1 MALCSRRTKRAR
13 LSFPASFSLV
23 HFFWRSKRNEQDNF
37 GRATDPP
44 DGGGEAIASKNHL
57 LVSFIFF
64 PATFDSMIDNAT
76 IERILDAAQ
85 ITDVVQ
91 EFVQLKKRGV
101 NLLGLCPFNNEKT
114 PSFTVSP
121 SKGIVKCFGC
131 GKGGNSVNF
140 IMEHEH
146 LSYPEALRYL
156 ARKYHIEI
164 EEHEQTKEDIEKQN
178 ERESM
183 LVLSA
188 YAGRIFHENLFN
200 TDEGI
205 SVGLTYFKE
214 RGFRHDILKKF
225 DIGYSLEK
233 RDALTRKALEDGYRE
248 EYLVKTGLSI
258 KHDDRVFDRFSG
270 RVMFP
275 IHSLSGQILGFGG
288 RILIK
293 DPKTAKYL
301 NSPESEIY
309 HKSRIVYGIYH
320 ARKAITREDCCYM
333 VEGYTDVLSLHEA
346 GIENVVASS
355 GTSLTQ
361 EQVRLIKRFTQNM
374 TILYDGDAAGI
385 KASLRGIDL
394 VLEEGMNVRIVLL
407 PDGEDPDSYSKKVS
421 NEEFKSYIRDNETDF
436 IRFKTKMLMSEAK
449 SDPVMRA
456 NLIRD
461 IVKSIA
467 VIPESITRT
476 VYIKE
481 CSTQMEVPEAVLYNE
496 VNKLRQQKSFQE
508 RNQYPTPPDDMPVHR
523 VVQQKQITH
532 EPSTYWSENEI
543 IRLLL
548 KYGSEVFERKVNK
561 EDGQESITCI
571 ADFIVAEIDSDEL
584 TFDNTVLA
592 QIYSDYQF
600 HIRQGLFPGDQ
611 HFVRHA
617 DPDISRISAGLLAEN
632 YVLSNIWR
640 KKQAYV
646 ETETDKLKEI
656 VQDSVLKFKRDKL
669 SLMRQKLRHQMDEA
683 VKEGKMDEV
692 YSLQKKDT
700 VLANAILRISKSLGN
715 RII

>member
-1 MALCSRRTKRAR
+1 
-13 LSFPASFSLV
+13 
-23 HFFWRSKRNEQDNF
+23 
-37 GRATDPP
+37 
-44 DGGGEAIASKNHL
+44 
-57 LVSFIFF
+57 
-64 PATFDSMIDNAT
+64 MIDHAT

-91 EFVQLKKRGV
+91 EFVPLKKRGV
-101 NLLGLCPFNNEKT
+101 NLLGLCPFHNEKT

-121 SKGIVKCFGC
+121 AKGIFKCFGC

-146 LSYPEALRYL
+146 LSYPEALKYL
-156 ARKYHIEI
+156 AGKYHIEI
-164 EEHEQTKEDIEKQN
+164 EERELSQEDVEKQN

-183 LVLSA
+183 LVVTS
-188 YAGRIFHENLFN
+188 YAGRIFKENLFN

-225 DIGYSLEK
+225 DVGYSFEK
-233 RDALTRKALEDGYRE
+233 RDALSKKAIEEGYRE
-248 EYLVKTGLSI
+248 EFLVKTGLSI
-258 KHDDRVFDRFSG
+258 KHEERIFDRFSG

-288 RILIK
+288 RILK
-293 DPKTAKYL
+293 SDPKAAKYL
-301 NSPESEIY
+301 NSPESDIY
-309 HKSRIVYGIYH
+309 HKSRIVYGIYQ
-320 ARKAITREDCCYM
+320 ARKAITHEDCCYM

-346 GIENVVASS
+346 GVENVVASS

-361 EQVRLIKRFTQNM
+361 EQVRLIKRFTQNI

-394 VLEEGMNVRIVLL
+394 VLEEGMNVKIVLL

-421 NEEFKSYIRDNETDF
+421 NEEFKGFIRDNETDF
-436 IRFKTKMLMSEAK
+436 IRFKTRMLLSEAK
-449 SDPVMRA
+449 SDPVQRA

-467 VIPESITRT
+467 VIPEAITRT

-496 VNKLRQQKSFQE
+496 VNKLQQQKSFQD
-508 RNQYPTPPDDMPVHR
+508 RNKYPGPEDLPVMK
-523 VVQQKQITH
+523 VTQQKQITH
-532 EPSTYWSENEI
+532 EPTTYHSERAI

-548 KYGSEVFERKVNK
+548 KFGSDVFERKTNR
-561 EDGQESITCI
+561 EDGRETVTTV
-571 ADFIVAEIDSDEL
+571 ADYIVNEIINDDL
-584 TFDNTVLA
+584 GFDNTVFSE
-592 QIYSDYQF
+592 IFGDYRF
-600 HIRQGLFPGDQ
+600 HVGQGLFPGDQ
-611 HFVRHA
+611 HFVRHQ
-617 DPDISRISAGLLAEN
+617 DPDISRVSADLLADSHE
-632 YVLSNIWR
+632 LSSIW
-640 KKQAYV
+640 KAKQTYV
-646 ETETDKLKEI
+646 ETETDKIKEI
-656 VQDSVLKFKRDKL
+656 VEDTVLKFKSDKI
-669 SLMRQKLRHQMDEA
+669 SILRKKILKQIDEA
-683 VKEGKMDEV
+683 SKAKDYELI
-692 YSLQKKDT
+692 STLQKKDSM
-700 VLANAILRISKSLGN
+700 LAQAMMSISRNLGD

>member
-1 MALCSRRTKRAR
+1 
-13 LSFPASFSLV
+13 
-23 HFFWRSKRNEQDNF
+23 
-37 GRATDPP
+37 
-44 DGGGEAIASKNHL
+44 
-57 LVSFIFF
+57 
-64 PATFDSMIDNAT
+64 MIDHAT
-76 IERILDAAQ
+76 IEKILDAAH

-91 EFVQLKKRGV
+91 EFVPLKKRGV
-101 NLLGLCPFNNEKT
+101 NMLGLCPFHNEKT

-121 SKGIVKCFGC
+121 SKGIFKCFGC

-156 ARKYHIEI
+156 ARKYHIEV
-164 EEHEQTKEDIEKQN
+164 EEREQTKEDIEKQN

-183 LVLSA
+183 LVLTA
-188 YAGRIFHENLFN
+188 YAGRVFHENLFN

-225 DIGYSLEK
+225 DVGYSFEK
-233 RDALTRKALEDGYRE
+233 RDAISKKAIEDGYRE

-258 KHDDRVFDRFSG
+258 KHEERIFDRFSG

-293 DPKTAKYL
+293 DPKSAKYL

-320 ARKAITREDCCYM
+320 ARKAISREDCCYM

-421 NEEFKSYIRDNETDF
+421 NEEFRNYIRDNETDF
-436 IRFKTKMLMSEAK
+436 IRFKTKLLLAEAK
-449 SDPVMRA
+449 TDPVLRA

-496 VNKLRQQKSFQE
+496 VNKLRQEKTFQDRNKYPGPEDLPVQKITQ
-508 RNQYPTPPDDMPVHR
+508 P
-523 VVQQKQITH
+523 KQLLH
-532 EPSTYWSENEI
+532 EASTYYSENEI

-548 KYGSEVFERKVNK
+548 KYGSDVFERKIDK
-561 EDGQESITCI
+561 EVAKETVTCV
-571 ADFIVAEIDSDEL
+571 ADFIVNEIDSDEL
-584 TFDNTVLA
+584 KFENTVFSE
-592 QIYSDYQF
+592 IYSDFQF
-600 HIRQGLFPGDQ
+600 HISQGLFPGDQ

-617 DPDISRISAGLLAEN
+617 DPDISRVSAGLLAEN
-632 YVLSNIWR
+632 YVLSNIWK
-640 KKQAYV
+640 KKQTYV
-646 ETETDKLKEI
+646 ETELDKIKEI
-656 VQDSVLKFKRDKL
+656 VEDAVLKFKRDKL
-669 SLMRQKLRHQMDEA
+669 SLLRQKLKQQIDEA
-683 VKEGKMDEV
+683 SKAKDTELI
-692 YSLQKKDT
+692 YTLQKKDT
-700 VLANAILRISKSLGN
+700 VLANAILRISKNLGN